1 VPLHALLLR
10 QLKRLGLSDEGASLP
25 SAEKWRDLLERVS
38 RAYTE
43 ADQERYLL
51 HRSESLVSR
60 ELQEIYSRLTEAQR
74 IAGLG
79 NWSYAR
85 DTEAGQWSP
94 ESYRIFAVGPSSPPP
109 SYPELLDL
117 IHPADRERVGR
128 AFSAALHRG
137 EGFEIEFRVRIREGE
152 TRWIQAIGQPASGAP
167 GEAGQAHGTFLEIT
181 KRKQVELALSDSE
194 AHFRALVEQAFDS
207 FFLHDADGR
216 ILDVN
221 QHACESLLYARAEL
235 LRMNLADIELKR
247 AGDETP
253 RSEDLPRTR
262 QSRFRRKDGSVF
274 PVELHTGPIE
284 IQGRRHLLSLVRDVT
299 ERQQM
304 QEHIHHLAYH
314 DALTG
319 LPNRTMFSHALNHA
333 LAQAKRFGRS
343 LALMFIDLDRFKQ
356 INDTLGHDAGD
367 RLLQEMAKRL
377 TACLRE
383 ADVVARLGG
392 DEFVVLIEEFSSY
405 THISTLTRK
414 ILSAIATEMSLH
426 EHTVHITAS
435 IGISVYPEN
444 GTDEFTLMKHA
455 DIAMYSAKERGKND
469 YQFYLAQMS
478 ERAHDLMALE
488 SGLRAALT
496 KGELTLHYQPKLEAV
511 TGEIAGVEGL
521 VRWQHPH
528 LGLVPPADFIPL
540 AEESGLIIPL
550 SRWVLEE
557 ACRQSM
563 AWRREGLP
571 PFRIAVNISAHHF
584 SDARL
589 SNEIVSILKRTGVP
603 PSTLELE
610 ITESTVMRNAGQAA
624 QILSGLKEIGI
635 HITLDDFGTGFSS
648 LSQLKLLPIDV
659 IKIDRSFIKDI
670 PGDSDY
676 EAITNTIIT
685 MGKSLNRTVVAEGVE
700 NSEQWDYLKSHG
712 CDQVQGYYFCGP
724 VCAAELSAYYR
735 RRVPACSSR
744 SEVISGAAATPGRE

>member
-1 VPLHALLLR
+1 MPLHALLLR
-10 QLKRLGLSDEGASLP
+10 QLKRLGLSDEGTLLP
-25 SAEKWRDLLERVS
+25 NAGQWRELLERVS
-38 RAYTE
+38 RAYAE

-51 HRSESLVSR
+51 LRSESLASR
-60 ELQEIYSRLTEAQR
+60 ELQEIYGRLTEAQR

-85 DTEAGQWSP
+85 DTDTGRWSP
-94 ESYRIFAVGPSSPPP
+94 ECYRIFAMDPSSPPLP
-109 SYPELLDL
+109 YPEFLARV
-117 IHPADRERVGR
+117 HPADRERVSG
-128 AFSAALHRG
+128 AFSAVLHRG
-137 EGFEIEFRVRIREGE
+137 EGFEIEFRIQTPYGE
-152 TRWIQAIGQPASGAP
+152 TRWVQAIGQPASGAP
-167 GEAGQAHGTFLEIT
+167 GEAGQARGTFLEIT
-181 KRKQVELALSDSE
+181 KRKQVELALADSE

-207 FFLHDADGR
+207 FFLHDADGG

-221 QHACESLLYARAEL
+221 QRACESLLYAREEL
-235 LRMNLADIELKR
+235 LRMNLAQIDLKPPG
-247 AGDETP
+247 AEP
-253 RSEDLPRTR
+253 PPSEGLPMTR
-262 QSRFRRKDGSVF
+262 ERQFRRKDGSVF
-274 PVELHTGPIE
+274 PVELRTGPIT
-284 IQGRRHLLSLVRDVT
+284 INGRHHLLSLVRDVT

-319 LPNRTMFSHALNHA
+319 LPNRTMFSHSLNHA
-333 LAQAKRFGRS
+333 LAQAKRFRRS
-343 LALMFIDLDRFKQ
+343 LAVMFIDLDRFKQ
-356 INDTLGHDAGD
+356 INDALGHDAGD
-367 RLLQEMAKRL
+367 HLLQEMAKRL

-383 ADVVARLGG
+383 VDVVARLGG

-405 THISTLTRK
+405 TQIGALTRK
-414 ILSAIATEMSLH
+414 ILSAIATETVLH
-426 EHTVHITAS
+426 GQAVHVTAS

-455 DIAMYSAKERGKND
+455 DIAMYSAKEQGKND

-488 SGLRAALT
+488 CGLRAALAR
-496 KGELTLHYQPKLEAV
+496 GELTLHYQPKLDTM
-511 TGEIAGVEGL
+511 TGEITGVEAL
-521 VRWQHPH
+521 VRWQHPQ
-528 LGLVPPADFIPL
+528 LGLVPPARFIPL

-550 SRWVLEE
+550 SQWVLEE
-557 ACRQSM
+557 ACHQTTV
-563 AWRREGLP
+563 WRSEGLP
-571 PFRIAVNISAHHF
+571 ALRIAVNISARHF

-589 SNEIVSILKRTGVP
+589 SKEIVAILTRTGIA
-603 PSTLELE
+603 PSLLELE
-610 ITESTVMRNAGQAA
+610 ITESTVMHNAGRAA

-685 MGKSLNRTVVAEGVE
+685 MGRSLNRTVVAEGVE
-700 NSEQWDYLKSHG
+700 TSAQWDYLKSQG
-712 CDQVQGYYFCGP
+712 CDQVQGYYFCRP
-724 VCAAELSAYYR
+724 VSAAEFSAYYR
-735 RRVPACSSR
+735 RWVPACSSR